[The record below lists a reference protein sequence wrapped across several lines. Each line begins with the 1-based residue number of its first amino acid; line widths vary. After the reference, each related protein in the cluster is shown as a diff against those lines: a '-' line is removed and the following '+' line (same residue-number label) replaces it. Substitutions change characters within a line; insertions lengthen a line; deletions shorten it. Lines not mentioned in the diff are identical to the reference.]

1 MKNKIAII
9 GLGYVGLPL
18 ALAFSKKFNVIGIDS
33 NKKKVDKYKIK
44 YKTKNIVFA
53 NQSYNLS
60 NCNIFIVAVPTPIY
74 DNKKPDLT
82 FLKKACITVAKNIKK
97 DDLVIFES
105 TVYPGLT
112 EDYCV
117 KLIEKKSKLLLNTD
131 FYVGY
136 SPERINPGDKKH
148 TLEKIIKVTSGSNEK
163 AAKLVD
169 KLYQSIIKAGT
180 YKAPSIKI
188 AEASKVI
195 ENTQRDLN
203 IAFVN
208 ELKIIFDKMRLDTNE
223 ILKAANTKWNFLDFK
238 PGLVGGH
245 CIGVDPYYLTYQS
258 KKKGYNPKFILSG
271 RDINDNMPKY
281 HLSLIKKKFSQ
292 NKITFINSKVLVLGL
307 TFKENCEDVR
317 NSKALEIINYLSKKT
332 NKLYIYDPI
341 AHTESL
347 NKNIKNKLI
356 KKLNI
361 KNFDSIIVL
370 VSHHIFKIQKKKILS
385 LLNKKG
391 FIYEIKNLIFKT

>member
-18 ALAFSKKFNVIGIDS
+18 ALAFSKKFNVTGIDS

-44 YKTKNIVFA
+44 YKRQNIIFG
-53 NQSYNLS
+53 NRSFNIS
-60 NCNIFIVAVPTPIY
+60 NCNIFIIAVPTPIY

-82 FLKKACITVAKNIKK
+82 FLKNACITVAKSLKK
-97 DDLVIFES
+97 EDLVIFES

-112 EDYCV
+112 EGYCV
-117 KLIEKKSKLLLNTD
+117 KLIEKKSKLSLNND

-148 TLEKIIKVTSGSNEK
+148 TLEKIIKVTSGSNKK

-169 KLYQSIIKAGT
+169 KLYKSIIKAGT

-223 ILKAANTKWNFLDFK
+223 ILKAASTKWNFLDFK

-258 KKKGYNPKFILSG
+258 KKIGYNPKFILSG
-271 RDINDNMPKY
+271 REINDNMAKY
-281 HLSLIKKKFSQ
+281 HLSLIKKQFSK
-292 NKITFINSKVLVLGL
+292 NKITFMNSKILVLGL

-317 NSKALEIINYLSKKT
+317 NSKAIEIINYLSKRT

-341 AHTESL
+341 ADTESL
-347 NKNIKNKLI
+347 NRNIKNKLI
-356 KKLNI
+356 KKLNF

-370 VSHHIFKIQKKKILS
+370 ASHNIFKIQKKKILS

-391 FIYEIKNLIFKT
+391 FIYEIKNLIF